1 MTQTLNISGTNIKL
15 ATGQQ
20 VGKNKRPFELIQITK
35 ASEGK
40 WINKIEKF
48 SWSYLFVYLDN
59 RKEGFIIFTG
69 FSDEFICL
77 NKF

>member
-1 MTQTLNISGTNIKL
+1 MTLNISGTDIQL
-15 ATGQQ
+15 ATGTQ
-20 VGKNKRPFELIQITK
+20 VGKNQRPFELIQISK